1 MTIKKRKM
9 SEENDPGSLKKDTTT
24 STKEPTTY
32 KKKPIPKAL
41 REQVWI
47 SSFGKVFEHKCYIN
61 WCSNTIDVFSFESG
75 HNIPESK
82 GGLTV
87 LENLKP
93 LCSRCNKSMNDKYTI
108 DEFNK
113 LGTLQKIKWW
123 KRVFWWKK

>member
-9 SEENDPGSLKKDTTT
+9 EENEIIDGVCKEKKEKDE
-24 STKEPTTY
+24 K
-32 KKKPIPKAL
+32 KNKKPIPKAL

-47 SSFGKVFEHKCYIN
+47 TSFGKVFEHKCYVN
-61 WCSNTIDVFSFESG
+61 WCSNVIDVFSFESG

-93 LCSRCNKSMNDKYTI
+93 ICSRCNKSMNDKYTI

-113 LGTLQKIKWW
+113 LGTFQKIKWW